1 VNAAAAFPFT
11 TSAAVGPAN
20 TTGYVYIHGITLIET
35 GGSNSITVKIRDGGA
50 VGGNIVAAFTLAA
63 ATGLSNGILPRIK
76 VSNQCYVQVTGSGA
90 AQGVLY
96 VS

>member
-1 VNAAAAFPFT
+1 VNAATAFPFT
-11 TSAAVGPAN
+11 SSGAIGPAN
-20 TTGYVYIHGITLIET
+20 TSGYVYVHGITLIET
-35 GGSNSITVKIRDGGA
+35 GGTNSVTVRVRDGGV
-50 VGGNIVAAFTLAA
+50 VGGNIVAVFTLASG
-63 ATGLSNGILPRIK
+63 TGLSNGILPRIK